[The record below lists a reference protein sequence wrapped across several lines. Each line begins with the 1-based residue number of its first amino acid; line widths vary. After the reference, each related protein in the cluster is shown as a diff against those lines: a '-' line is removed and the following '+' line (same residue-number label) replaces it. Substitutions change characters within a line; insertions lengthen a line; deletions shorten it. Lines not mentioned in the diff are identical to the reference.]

1 MSGHAPATDP
11 ARGRALADGIP
22 SVGHPVSVCQSAR
35 AVILVHVA
43 QTEEA
48 YDLSTGRKVASI
60 AFTGAAA
67 AATVGYGLTPA
78 LAATP
83 HWVVKNG
90 TAKYH
95 GAVKGNNKG
104 NTKLV
109 DTTHA
114 VTLTCKKASVSGSVP
129 KSSVVAT
136 TSTKLG
142 PLKKANF
149 TSCSFLGVT
158 FKAKLNKAAGIF
170 AHSYAG
176 GVTHGHIKSISAEIS
191 GVNITGCKAK
201 VTGTLPAVFKN
212 ASHTFVVD
220 SKAAASLTIK
230 SATTACPVIKAGDKA
245 YFQGTFPVTTPK
257 ALTVSKT

>member
-1 MSGHAPATDP
+1 MPGPKKVSGPK
-11 ARGRALADGIP
+11 
-22 SVGHPVSVCQSAR
+22 
-35 AVILVHVA
+35 
-43 QTEEA
+43 
-48 YDLSTGRKVASI
+48 KVASI

-67 AATVGYGLTPA
+67 AATVGYGFAPA
-78 LAATP
+78 LAATD

-95 GAVKGNNKG
+95 GVVKGKNKG
-104 NTKLV
+104 TTKLV

-129 KSSVVAT
+129 KSSVVAGT

-158 FKAKLNKAAGIF
+158 FKAKLNKAAGIY
-170 AHSYAG
+170 AHTYKS
-176 GVTHGHIKSISAEIS
+176 GVTHGNIKSISAELS

-201 VTGTLPAVFKN
+201 VTGKLPAVFKN
-212 ASHTFVVD
+212 ASHTFIVD
-220 SKAAASLTIK
+220 SKSVASLTIK
-230 SATTACPVIKAGDKA
+230 STTTACPEIAKGDKA
-245 YFQGTFPVTTPK
+245 YFKGTFPVTTPK
-257 ALTVSKT
+257 ALNVTKTT

>member
-1 MSGHAPATDP
+1 MH
-11 ARGRALADGIP
+11 
-22 SVGHPVSVCQSAR
+22 VG
-35 AVILVHVA
+35 

-48 YDLSTGRKVASI
+48 HDLSTGRKVASI

-67 AATVGYGLTPA
+67 AATVGYGMAPA
-78 LAATP
+78 LAATK
-83 HWVVKNG
+83 HWHIHNG
-90 TAKYH
+90 TANYH
-95 GAVKGNNKG
+95 GVVKGNNKG
-104 NTKLV
+104 TTKLV

-129 KSSVVAT
+129 KSSVVAG

-149 TSCSFLGVT
+149 NSCSFVGVT

-176 GVTHGHIKSISAEIS
+176 GVTHGNIKSISAELS
-191 GVNITGCKAK
+191 GVNLPACKAK

-220 SKAAASLTIK
+220 SKAVAALTIK
-230 SATTACPVIKAGDKA
+230 SATAQCPVIKAGDKA
-245 YFQGTFPVTTPK
+245 YFQGTFPVTTPA
-257 ALTVSKT
+257 ALNVSEK